1 MAVAAAPAAAQEA
14 LGEGMTIYM
23 QMGGNPGDGATL
35 PRTNGARAAA
45 QAFGVPTWSSSTPA
59 WLPEQMLNHFREA
72 LAADPDCIVIMG
84 HPGSGAFADLVAEAQ
99 ERGIIVTSGNAPL
112 TELFEQYQAK
122 GFGYAGV
129 ELYAGG
135 WLTGKKMVEVGNLKA
150 GDKALEYGLLA
161 EAERGQSDRGLKE
174 ALEDSG
180 LQVDYIEISP
190 EVNSDASLAVPILTS
205 YLASNPDVKAIGTQH
220 GNVTSFIPKALEDA
234 GKKPGEVTVGGIDLV
249 PATIDGLQDGW
260 ITVVLD
266 QQLYLQGFLPVTQC
280 VLSKKYGFTGLD
292 INTGSGVVTPET
304 IDQLVPLIESRHPVD
319 RTAGRWRRAALPSSP
334 LAPAQKERNA
344 ARRHAPTICPGCAST
359 MGDRRKAGDRVVRAV
374 RARAAFCPIAAGGD
388 DVAAGDC

>member
-1 MAVAAAPAAAQEA
+1 MIGTWRGVMLAAALPLAAVVPASAQEA

-23 QMGGNPGDGATL
+23 QMGGNPGGGATL
-35 PRTNGARAAA
+35 PRTNGAKAAA
-45 QAFGVPTWSSSTPA
+45 AAFGVELIEQYSG
-59 WLPEQMLNHFREA
+59 WLPEEMLNQFREA

-99 ERGIIVTSGNAPL
+99 ERGIVVTSGNAPL
-112 TELFEQYQAK
+112 TELLENYQSE

-129 ELYAGG
+129 DLYAGG
-135 WLTGKKMVEVGNLKA
+135 WLTGKQMVEAGLQS
-150 GDKALEYGLLA
+150 GDKALVYGLLA
-161 EAERGQSDRGLKE
+161 EAERGLSTRGLKE

-180 LQVDYIEISP
+180 VTVDYLEISP
-190 EVNSDASLAVPILTS
+190 EVNNDASLAVPILTS
-205 YLASNPDVKAIGTQH
+205 YIASNPDVKAIGTQH
-220 GNVTSFIPKALEDA
+220 GNVTSFIPRGLEAA

-280 VLSKKYGFTGLD
+280 VLSKKYGLTGLS

-304 IDQLVPLIESRHPVD
+304 IDELVPLIE
-319 RTAGRWRRAALPSSP
+319 AGIR
-334 LAPAQKERNA
+334 
-344 ARRHAPTICPGCAST
+344 
-359 MGDRRKAGDRVVRAV
+359 
-374 RARAAFCPIAAGGD
+374 
-388 DVAAGDC
+388 

>member
-1 MAVAAAPAAAQEA
+1 MRKTWRGVILTAALPILVASAVAPAAAQEA

-23 QMGGNPGDGATL
+23 QMGGTEGDGATL

-45 QAFGVPTWSSSTPA
+45 QALGVSDLIEQYSG
-59 WLPEQMLNHFREA
+59 WLPEQMLDHFREA

-84 HPGSGAFADLVAEAQ
+84 HPGSGAFADLVADAE
-99 ERGIIVTSGNAPL
+99 ERGIVVTSGNAPL

-135 WLTGKKMVEVGNLKA
+135 WLTGKQMVEVGGLKT
-150 GDKALEYGLLA
+150 GDKALVYGLLA

-174 ALEDSG
+174 ALEDAG

-190 EVNSDASLAVPILTS
+190 EVNNDASLAVPILTS
-205 YLASNPDVKAIGTQH
+205 YLASNPDVKAMGTQH
-220 GNVTSFIPKALEDA
+220 GNVTSFMPKALEDA
-234 GKKPGEVTVGGIDLV
+234 GKQPGEVIVGGIDLV

-260 ITVVLD
+260 ISVVLD

-280 VLSKKYGFTGLD
+280 VLSRKYGITGLS
-292 INTGSGVVTPET
+292 INTGSGVVTPKT
-304 IDQLVPLIESRHPVD
+304 IDALVPLIE
-319 RTAGRWRRAALPSSP
+319 AGIR
-334 LAPAQKERNA
+334 
-344 ARRHAPTICPGCAST
+344 
-359 MGDRRKAGDRVVRAV
+359 
-374 RARAAFCPIAAGGD
+374 
-388 DVAAGDC
+388 

>member
-1 MAVAAAPAAAQEA
+1 MRSRLVAGATLGAVLLAGAPLAAQEP
-14 LGEGMTIYM
+14 LGAGMTIYM

-45 QAFGVPTWSSSTPA
+45 AAFGVDNLVEQYSG

-84 HPGSGAFADLVAEAQ
+84 HPGSDAFADLVAEAEQ
-99 ERGIIVTSGNAPL
+99 RDVVVTSGNAPL
-112 TELFEQYQAK
+112 TELFEQYQAE

-135 WLTGKKMVEVGNLKA
+135 WLTGKRMVEVGDLQS
-150 GDKALEYGLLA
+150 GDKALVYGLLA
-161 EAERGQSDRGLKE
+161 EAERGQSDRGVKE
-174 ALEDSG
+174 ALEDAG
-180 LQVDYIEISP
+180 LEVDYIEISP
-190 EVNSDASLAVPILTS
+190 EVNNDASLAVPILTS

-220 GNVTSFIPKALEDA
+220 GNVTSFISKALEDA
-234 GKKPGEVTVGGIDLV
+234 GKKPGDVIVGGIDLV

-280 VLSKKYGFTGLD
+280 VLSTKYGLTGLS

-304 IDQLVPLIESRHPVD
+304 IDELVPLIE
-319 RTAGRWRRAALPSSP
+319 AGIR
-334 LAPAQKERNA
+334 
-344 ARRHAPTICPGCAST
+344 
-359 MGDRRKAGDRVVRAV
+359 
-374 RARAAFCPIAAGGD
+374 
-388 DVAAGDC
+388 

>member
-1 MAVAAAPAAAQEA
+1 MTLAAALPLLAAAAAGRRAAQEA

-45 QAFGVPTWSSSTPA
+45 PAFGVANLVEQYSG

-84 HPGSGAFADLVAEAQ
+84 HPGSGAFADLVADAD
-99 ERGIIVTSGNAPL
+99 ERGIVVTSGNAPL
-112 TELFEQYQAK
+112 TELFEQHQAK

-129 ELYAGG
+129 ELYEGG
-135 WLTGKKMVEVGNLKA
+135 WLTGKQMVEVGKLKA

-180 LQVDYIEISP
+180 LEVDYIEISP
-190 EVNSDASLAVPILTS
+190 EVNNDASLAVPILTS

-220 GNVTSFIPKALEDA
+220 GNVTSFVPKALEA
-234 GKKPGEVTVGGIDLV
+234 
-249 PATIDGLQDGW
+249 
-260 ITVVLD
+260 
-266 QQLYLQGFLPVTQC
+266 
-280 VLSKKYGFTGLD
+280 
-292 INTGSGVVTPET
+292 
-304 IDQLVPLIESRHPVD
+304 
-319 RTAGRWRRAALPSSP
+319 
-334 LAPAQKERNA
+334 A
-344 ARRHAPTICPGCAST
+344 ARS
-359 MGDRRKAGDRVVRAV
+359 
-374 RARAAFCPIAAGGD
+374 RAR
-388 DVAAGDC
+388 

>member
-1 MAVAAAPAAAQEA
+1 MRSRLVAGAALGAVLLAGAPLAAQEP
-14 LGEGMTIYM
+14 LGAGMTIYM

-45 QAFGVPTWSSSTPA
+45 AAFGVDNLVEQYSG

-84 HPGSGAFADLVAEAQ
+84 HPGSDAFADLVAEAEQ
-99 ERGIIVTSGNAPL
+99 RDVVVTSGNAPL
-112 TELFEQYQAK
+112 TELFEQYQAE

-135 WLTGKKMVEVGNLKA
+135 WLTGKRMVEVGDLQS
-150 GDKALEYGLLA
+150 GDKALVYGLLA
-161 EAERGQSDRGLKE
+161 EAERGQSDRGVKE
-174 ALEDSG
+174 ALEDAG
-180 LQVDYIEISP
+180 LEVDYIEISP
-190 EVNSDASLAVPILTS
+190 EVNNDASLAVPILTS

-220 GNVTSFIPKALEDA
+220 GNVTSFISKALEDA
-234 GKKPGEVTVGGIDLV
+234 GKQPGDVIVGGIDLV

-280 VLSKKYGFTGLD
+280 VLSTKYGLTGLS

-304 IDQLVPLIESRHPVD
+304 IDELVPLIE
-319 RTAGRWRRAALPSSP
+319 AGIR
-334 LAPAQKERNA
+334 
-344 ARRHAPTICPGCAST
+344 
-359 MGDRRKAGDRVVRAV
+359 
-374 RARAAFCPIAAGGD
+374 
-388 DVAAGDC
+388 

>member
-1 MAVAAAPAAAQEA
+1 MRMKALFLGAAAALLSAAPAAAQEEKPGA
-14 LGEGMTIYM
+14 GVTIYM

-45 QAFGVPTWSSSTPA
+45 QAFGVANLIEQYSG
-59 WLPEQMLNHFREA
+59 WLPEEMLNHFREA

-84 HPGSGAFADLVAEAQ
+84 HPGSGAFADLVAEAEQ
-99 ERGIIVTSGNAPL
+99 RDIVVTSGNAPL
-112 TELFEQYQAK
+112 TELFEQYQAE

-135 WLTGKKMVEVGNLKA
+135 WLTGKKMVEVGNLQP
-150 GDKALEYGLLA
+150 GDKALEYGLMA

-190 EVNSDASLAVPILTS
+190 EVNNDASLSVPILTS
-205 YLASNPDVKAIGTQH
+205 YIASNPDVKAIGTQH
-220 GNVTSFIPKALEDA
+220 GNITSFVPKALEDA

-280 VLSKKYGFTGLD
+280 VLSKKYGLTGLS

-304 IDQLVPLIESRHPVD
+304 IDELVPLIE
-319 RTAGRWRRAALPSSP
+319 AGIR
-334 LAPAQKERNA
+334 
-344 ARRHAPTICPGCAST
+344 
-359 MGDRRKAGDRVVRAV
+359 
-374 RARAAFCPIAAGGD
+374 
-388 DVAAGDC
+388 

>member
-1 MAVAAAPAAAQEA
+1 MIGTWRGTTLAAALPLIWAAAALPAQAQEEA
-14 LGEGMTIYM
+14 LGAGMTIYM

-45 QAFGVPTWSSSTPA
+45 AAFGVESLIEQYSG
-59 WLPEQMLNHFREA
+59 WLPEEMLNHFREA

-84 HPGSGAFADLVAEAQ
+84 HPGSGAFADLVADAE
-99 ERGIIVTSGNAPL
+99 ERGVVVTSGNAPL
-112 TELFEQYQAK
+112 TELFDLYQAD

-135 WLTGKKMVEVGNLKA
+135 WLTGKKMVEVGNLQP

-161 EAERGQSDRGLKE
+161 EAERGQSDRGVKE
-174 ALEDSG
+174 ALEDAG
-180 LQVDYIEISP
+180 LEVDYIEISP
-190 EVNSDASLAVPILTS
+190 EVNNDASLSVPILTS

-234 GKKPGEVTVGGIDLV
+234 GMKPGDVTVGGIDLV

-280 VLSKKYGFTGLD
+280 VLSKKYGLTGLS

-304 IDQLVPLIESRHPVD
+304 INDLVPLIE
-319 RTAGRWRRAALPSSP
+319 AGIR
-334 LAPAQKERNA
+334 
-344 ARRHAPTICPGCAST
+344 
-359 MGDRRKAGDRVVRAV
+359 
-374 RARAAFCPIAAGGD
+374 
-388 DVAAGDC
+388 

>member
-1 MAVAAAPAAAQEA
+1 MIGTWRGVALAASLPLMAALPAQAQDA
-14 LGEGMTIYM
+14 LGGGMTIYM

-45 QAFGVPTWSSSTPA
+45 AAFGVENLIEQYSG
-59 WLPEQMLNHFREA
+59 WLPEEMLNHFREA

-84 HPGSGAFADLVAEAQ
+84 HPGSGAFADLVADAE
-99 ERGIIVTSGNAPL
+99 ERGVVVTSGNAPL
-112 TELFEQYQAK
+112 TELFEQYQAQ

-135 WLTGKKMVEVGNLKA
+135 WLTGKQMVEVGNLQP
-150 GDKALEYGLLA
+150 GDKALEYGLMA

-190 EVNSDASLAVPILTS
+190 EVNNDASLSVPILTS

-220 GNVTSFIPKALEDA
+220 GNITSFIPKALEDA

-280 VLSKKYGFTGLD
+280 VLSKKYGLTGLS

-304 IDQLVPLIESRHPVD
+304 IDQLVPLIE
-319 RTAGRWRRAALPSSP
+319 AGIR
-334 LAPAQKERNA
+334 
-344 ARRHAPTICPGCAST
+344 
-359 MGDRRKAGDRVVRAV
+359 
-374 RARAAFCPIAAGGD
+374 
-388 DVAAGDC
+388 